1 MSKLCGGY
9 MDRDTCSLRDGCCCV
24 GNLLLGNLCIVY
36 LWFGVLVDGSITMFK
51 LCGGC
56 LDRDICY
63 LFDEYGA
70 VGCVHGPHSH
80 KENNNNQGPTQE
92 QAENQPQRNNNEEI
106 NAENTNEEI
115 KEENKENKPNPK
127 GVIVLGVYMHCQG
140 CADKIVKYLRGFDGV
155 EQIETD
161 MKNHIVTVKGKKAD
175 PKKILERLP
184 KKSNKHVKL
193 ISPILRVERR
203 KQ

>member
-1 MSKLCGGY
+1 MLEFTKSQDSFNSNRLRRI
-9 MDRDTCSLRDGCCCV
+9 DSLRSKVAAGWFSKTLVEDIYNRCKSMGFV
-24 GNLLLGNLCIVY
+24 CIV
-36 LWFGVLVDGSITMFK
+36 K
-51 LCGGC
+51 
-56 LDRDICY
+56 
-63 LFDEYGA
+63 
-70 VGCVHGPHSH
+70 

-161 MKNHIVTVKGKKAD
+161 MKNHIVTVKGKKTD

-184 KKSNKHVKL
+184 KKSNKHVQPKE
-193 ISPILRVERR
+193 VEVVLKIYMHCEGCSEDIKYRIY
-203 KQ
+203 KMQGIFSA